1 MIIPANFH
9 NSSSFFVTLNDDIY
23 IDNGASNGRVEKW
36 IADTNTTVPVMNVFS
51 SCSGL
56 FVDINDNLYC
66 SMYNHHQVV
75 KKSLR
80 DPVLTSDPIAGT
92 SIQGSAPDEL
102 NGPAGIFVD
111 GKFDLYVADCEND
124 RIQLFQSG
132 ESNGTTVA
140 GSKSPNRTIT
150 LDCPIGITFDAEKY
164 LFIVDR
170 NNHRIV
176 GSGSD
181 GFRCL
186 VGCDGKN
193 PQSTQLFFLSA
204 FSFDISGNM
213 FVVDQ
218 GNNQVRK
225 FIYLEGSCGKSYK
238 K

>member
-1 MIIPANFH
+1 
-9 NSSSFFVTLNDDIY
+9 
-23 IDNGASNGRVEKW
+23 
-36 IADTNTTVPVMNVFS
+36 
-51 SCSGL
+51 
-56 FVDINDNLYC
+56 
-66 SMYNHHQVV
+66 MYNHHQVV
-75 KKSLR
+75 KRWLR
-80 DPVLTSDPIAGT
+80 DIVMTGNPIAGT
-92 SIQGSAPDEL
+92 SIQGSASNEL

-111 GKFDLYVADCEND
+111 VKLDLYVADCEND

-140 GSKSPNRTIT
+140 GSKSPNPTIT

-176 GSGSD
+176 GSESD

-186 VGCDGKN
+186 VGCDRKN
-193 PQSTQLFFLSA
+193 PQSIQLFFPSA

-225 FIYLEGSCGKSYK
+225 FIYLEGSCGKSK
-238 K
+238 TNE